1 MARATRST
9 HPVQALR
16 EVTTSLEASILLC
29 LAKPGKKAVHELR
42 TFTRRIEAQ
51 FELLSMLPELPPHD
65 EQQRKALRLLKK
77 LRHAAGQV
85 RDIDVQ
91 RNLIRDE
98 AASHKAASRTNSE
111 IRKEASH
118 LGRDLK
124 RKRDKEA
131 DRLLRL
137 LRKHRTTLP
146 DVFQELLDAL
156 TLAESIT
163 VSEAKL
169 TALVRGWYKDHR
181 DRHTPDAVPHDTAE
195 LHLLRKR
202 AKLARYLAESAPKS
216 ATAAHRLAAQFEK
229 LQQAGGRWHDLLL
242 LAEVATSE
250 LGDSAKLP
258 QRFAAKADR
267 ALATF
272 KRRLRY
278 KI

>member
-1 MARATRST
+1 MARANHSA
-9 HPVQALR
+9 HPMQALR
-16 EVTTSLEASILLC
+16 ETITSLEASIQLC
-29 LAKPGKKAVHELR
+29 LAKPGKKAVHNLR
-42 TFTRRIEAQ
+42 TITRRIEAQ
-51 FELLSMLPELPPHD
+51 LELLSMLPELPPPDKH
-65 EQQRKALRLLKK
+65 QRKAIRLLKK

-91 RNLIRDE
+91 CNLIREE
-98 AASHKAASRTNSE
+98 AAGHKAASRTNSE

-124 RKRDKEA
+124 YKRGKEVDA
-131 DRLLRL
+131 LLRL

-146 DVFQELLDAL
+146 AVFEELLDAL
-156 TLAESIT
+156 TPAESIT

-169 TALVRGWYKDHR
+169 TALVRCWYKDHR
-181 DRHTPDAVPHDTAE
+181 DRHTPAAVPHDTAE

-229 LQQAGGRWHDLLL
+229 LQQAGGRWHDLLI
-242 LAEVATSE
+242 LAEVAASD
-250 LGDSAKLP
+250 LGNSAKLP